1 MEKKLCYLKAKVR
14 NMCYYRLSIE
24 PKLKRESRCQYTHI
38 LREIR
43 REALEL
49 KGLDLEIDKLPFL
62 IPANVNTDTALEVI
76 KNINNE
82 FKG

>member
-1 MEKKLCYLKAKVR
+1 MCYLKAKVR

-24 PKLKRESRCQYTHI
+24 PKLKRESRCQYMHI

-49 KGLDLEIDKLPFL
+49 EGLDPEIDKLPSL
-62 IPANVNTDTALEVI
+62 IPADVNTDTALEII
-76 KNINNE
+76 KNINYE

>member
-1 MEKKLCYLKAKVR
+1 MEKRLCYLKAKVR

-24 PKLKRESRCQYTHI
+24 PKLKRGSRCQYMHV

-49 KGLDLEIDKLPFL
+49 EGLDSEIDRLPSL
-62 IPANVNTDTALEVI
+62 IPADVNTDTALEVI

>member
-1 MEKKLCYLKAKVR
+1 MEKKLCYLIAKVR

-24 PKLKRESRCQYTHI
+24 PKLKREGRCQYTHI

-43 REALEL
+43 KEALEL
-49 KGLDLEIDKLPFL
+49 KGLNSEIDKLPSL
-62 IPANVNTDTALEVI
+62 IPAGVNTDTALEVI